1 MDDVNNDFPSL
12 KNHFLLAMPGLRDP
26 HFSHAVVYICEH
38 SEEGAM
44 GLVVNNQLNIPVKAI
59 FDQLQLKYSDA
70 TSSPLIFSGGPVQRD
85 RGFILHQNCTQ
96 KWESTVEISQDI
108 SLTASKDIL
117 SDIALGN
124 GPEHSLITLGYSSW
138 GPGQL
143 EEEIVQNSW
152 LTVPAD
158 SAIIF
163 NTECKNRARAAASS
177 IGIDIN
183 KLSFISGHA

>member
-1 MDDVNNDFPSL
+1 M
-12 KNHFLLAMPGLRDP
+12 
-26 HFSHAVVYICEH
+26 
-38 SEEGAM
+38 
-44 GLVVNNQLNIPVKAI
+44 
-59 FDQLQLKYSDA
+59 
-70 TSSPLIFSGGPVQRD
+70 
-85 RGFILHQNCTQ
+85 HQNCTQ

>member
-1 MDDVNNDFPSL
+1 MDEFNNDFPSL

-96 KWESTVEISQDI
+96 KWESTVEISRDI